1 MTARTTPLCTMLTLA
16 SWPLLIICPR
26 GSYPLRRF
34 QTKFTYAGVE
44 RGSINGMGYHGA
56 PYLLVHHNQLGLLSF
71 QLPWIT
77 SLVRSQSQR
86 QQATS
91 CISADCLQTQHGT
104 Q

>member
-1 MTARTTPLCTMLTLA
+1 MEPHSQTSAREPLYLTLTLM
-16 SWPLLIICPR
+16 LLWIR
-26 GSYPLRRF
+26 AYP
-34 QTKFTYAGVE
+34 QCTYAGVE
-44 RGSINGMGYHGA
+44 RGSINGMGYRGA

>member
-1 MTARTTPLCTMLTLA
+1 MEPHSQTSAREPLYLMLTLM
-16 SWPLLIICPR
+16 LLWIR
-26 GSYPLRRF
+26 AYP
-34 QTKFTYAGVE
+34 QCTYAGVAQ
-44 RGSINGMGYHGA
+44 GSTNGTVYRGA

-86 QQATS
+86 QQATT
-91 CISADCLQTQHGT
+91 CTLADCSQIQHGI